1 MDTKLTLKTFRLK
14 YLSRDMMNITSKIWV
29 GVCLSP
35 SHSLTHTTLK
45 IVWNPTV
52 EFQTKSPTRLTS
64 TLTNLKGLL
73 SSRGISLQYNKIRI
87 IRTLSINKR
96 EQL

>member
-1 MDTKLTLKTFRLK
+1 MEDTKEFLKILRLK

-35 SHSLTHTTLK
+35 SRSLTHTRLK
-45 IVWNPTV
+45 IVSNRTV

-73 SSRGISLQYNKIRI
+73 FSRGISLKYKKIRI
-87 IRTLSINKR
+87 TRTLSINKR
-96 EQL
+96 E